1 MNNIKKIALKT
12 VIGDENYLIDDDS
25 WTSFNI
31 GANVYDVNVYVEE
44 SENTNTF
51 ITVYPCV
58 PIENDNYST
67 DIENPILIIKIK
79 DIAL

>member
-1 MNNIKKIALKT
+1 MSNIKKLALAAA
-12 VIGDENYLIDDDS
+12 IDDENYLIDDDF

-31 GANVYDVNVYVEE
+31 GADVYDVNVYVEE
-44 SENTNTF
+44 SDNTSTF

-79 DIAL
+79 DIDL